1 MTVVRSTWAMVEVD
15 PKNMIF
21 FIEDICHL
29 TGEMS
34 ITNDAEN
41 VCNYFRVKHGKEWRV
56 VYKDT
61 DGEWWEIV
69 KNYGSTRSWM
79 GQGIEFRPWHGVVW
93 DRLQR
98 IES

>member
-1 MTVVRSTWAMVEVD
+1 MTVVRSTWALVEVD
-15 PKNMIF
+15 AKNMIF

-41 VCNYFRVKHGKEWRV
+41 VCNYFRQTHGKEWRV

-61 DGEWWEIV
+61 NQEWWEIV
-69 KNYGSTRSWM
+69 RGPVYFGGFKISFKRWNGLA
-79 GQGIEFRPWHGVVW
+79 W
-93 DRLQR
+93 DILQR
-98 IES
+98 

>member
-1 MTVVRSTWAMVEVD
+1 MTVVRSNWLVVD
-15 PKNMIF
+15 ADAKNRII

-41 VCNYFRVKHGKEWRV
+41 VCNFFRQTHGKDWRV

-61 DGEWWEIV
+61 NQEWWEIV
-69 KNYGSTRSWM
+69 PVESKTGVYVR
-79 GQGIEFRPWHGVVW
+79 FDPWHGVVW
-93 DRLQR
+93 DILKK
-98 IES
+98 